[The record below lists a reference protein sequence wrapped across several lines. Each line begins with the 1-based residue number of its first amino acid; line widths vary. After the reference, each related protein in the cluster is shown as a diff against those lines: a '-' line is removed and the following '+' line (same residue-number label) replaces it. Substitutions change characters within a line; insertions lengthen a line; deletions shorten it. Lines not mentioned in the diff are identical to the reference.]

1 MDLGIFLASLG
12 ITLLEFS
19 EAGVVASIYHGI
31 YKNSLPFLYAIAG
44 VLVVT
49 IPILTLGKLITLIP
63 IDYVLIV
70 SGIILAYFGYKLLR
84 SARRYFKHVK
94 KWVKSDEEKKEGLS
108 VVFTVSAVEA
118 LEAGLVVLAL
128 IPQDYISAV
137 MGVGIASV
145 IVIILTA
152 VLKAQIARIR
162 LPHVKFVLSALLFS
176 LATMWFSEAFFDANE
191 LLLPLYF
198 FVFLGVNYLAVKL

>member
-1 MDLGIFLASLG
+1 LASLG

-84 SARRYFKHVK
+84 SARRYFKTVK
-94 KWVKSDEEKKEGLS
+94 GGGVKSDEEKKEGLS

>member
-1 MDLGIFLASLG
+1 
-12 ITLLEFS
+12 
-19 EAGVVASIYHGI
+19 
-31 YKNSLPFLYAIAG
+31 
-44 VLVVT
+44 
-49 IPILTLGKLITLIP
+49 
-63 IDYVLIV
+63 
-70 SGIILAYFGYKLLR
+70 
-84 SARRYFKHVK
+84 
-94 KWVKSDEEKKEGLS
+94 VKSDEEKKEGLS

>member
-1 MDLGIFLASLG
+1 MDFGVFLASLG

-49 IPILTLGKLITLIP
+49 IPILTLGKLIVLVP
-63 IDYVLIV
+63 LDYVLIV
-70 SGIILAYFGYKLLR
+70 SGVILAYFGYKLLR
-84 SARRYFKHVK
+84 SARRYFKHIK
-94 KWVKSDEEKKEGLS
+94 RTRTEEEKKEGLG

-137 MGVGIASV
+137 LGVGVASI

-152 VLKAQIARIR
+152 ILKAQIARIR

-176 LATMWFSEAFFDANE
+176 LATMWFSEVFFDANE

-198 FVFLGVNYLAVKL
+198 FVFLGVNYAVIKL